1 VPPPRSVALAAVL
14 AAVLSLPLVST
25 PQGLA
30 SPQVERDT
38 VEGLRRQAAQTAKDL
53 EKATKEWEGRKKK
66 LTQSEERLRQTLSE
80 LGAAQVELNKLREP
94 LARLANSA
102 YKVPGA
108 SGLPSMLGSRDP
120 GQALRSAADIQHL
133 ASQRESIV
141 RRASGLRQQR
151 TQLAAQAQALQSNNA
166 VEQAKLGQEVA
177 ELKRRSAETTRQ
189 LSEMLKKIRADRER
203 RFVLGCS
210 QVKVAEARRY
220 PNGLIPDR
228 FLCDLPQRGDQLR
241 ADAALAFFKLNSAY
255 RKRFGQ
261 QMCVTDSYRN
271 LASQQRVYAQKPGLA
286 AVPGRSNHG
295 TGTAVDLC
303 GGVQTQGSA
312 QFRWL
317 EANSRK
323 YGWFHPQWAYSSP
336 FEPWHWEF
344 GSESD

>member
-1 VPPPRSVALAAVL
+1 
-14 AAVLSLPLVST
+14 
-25 PQGLA
+25 
-30 SPQVERDT
+30 
-38 VEGLRRQAAQTAKDL
+38 
-53 EKATKEWEGRKKK
+53 
-66 LTQSEERLRQTLSE
+66 
-80 LGAAQVELNKLREP
+80 
-94 LARLANSA
+94 
-102 YKVPGA
+102 
-108 SGLPSMLGSRDP
+108 MLGSRDP

-141 RRASGLRQQR
+141 RRASGLSQQR
-151 TQLAAQAQALQSNNA
+151 KQLAAQAQALQSNNA

>member
-1 VPPPRSVALAAVL
+1 MPPPRSVALTVVL
-14 AAVLSLPLVST
+14 TAVLSLPLVST
-25 PQGLA
+25 PQGFA
-30 SPQVERDT
+30 SPQTERDT
-38 VEGLRRQAAQTAKDL
+38 VEGLRRQASQTTKDL
-53 EKATKEWEGRKKK
+53 EKATKAAEARKKK
-66 LTQSEERLRQTLSE
+66 LGESEERLKKTLSD

-94 LARLANSA
+94 LAQLANSA

-108 SGLPSMLGSRDP
+108 SGLPSMLGSRDAN
-120 GQALRSAADIQHL
+120 QALRSAADMQHL

-141 RRASGLRQQR
+141 RRAAGLRQQR
-151 TQLAAQAQALQSNNA
+151 TQLAAQAQALQSSNA
-166 VEQAKLGQEVA
+166 VEQTKLGQEVA

-189 LSEMLKKIRADRER
+189 LTEMLKKLRADREK
-203 RFVLGCS
+203 RFALDCS
-210 QVKVAEARRY
+210 QVGVAEARRY

-228 FLCDLPQRGDQLR
+228 YLCDLPQKGSQLR
-241 ADAALAFFKLNSAY
+241 ADAALGFFKLNSAY

-271 LASQQRVYAQKPGLA
+271 LGSQQRVYAQKPGLA

-303 GGVQTQGSA
+303 GGVQTSGSV

-317 EANSRK
+317 ESNSRK

-344 GSESD
+344 GSG